1 MQLQFRFIKFSQL
14 VLAPLESMKLNR
26 LKFLH
31 SFINPSSGENEEHE
45 ENKIVKQTANAN
57 NKTKDNAK
65 WCLMRRLFFFTF
77 QLA

>member
-1 MQLQFRFIKFSQL
+1 
-14 VLAPLESMKLNR
+14 MKLNR

-31 SFINPSSGENEEHE
+31 SFINPGEHEEEHE